1 MRTLCIIA
9 NFYCIFCCFILH
21 MAFLLDLEE
30 EEFSPIEIVRRI
42 VLGIIIAAAALSVV
56 MEQIL

>member
-1 MRTLCIIA
+1 
-9 NFYCIFCCFILH
+9 